1 MTPYE
6 YIEYPKWVKLPSG
19 KDVIV
24 NNKDEEDAMLGTVET
39 VEQKKRG
46 RPAKS

>member
-19 KDVIV
+19 EDVIV
-24 NNKDEEDAMLGTVET
+24 NNKEEEAMLETVET